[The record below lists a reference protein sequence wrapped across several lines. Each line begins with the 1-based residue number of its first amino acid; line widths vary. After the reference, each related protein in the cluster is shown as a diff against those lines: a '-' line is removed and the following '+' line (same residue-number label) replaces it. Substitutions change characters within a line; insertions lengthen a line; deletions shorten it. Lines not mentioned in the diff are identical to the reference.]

1 MRTKHPA
8 FWRYTAFQVPG
19 WLLAG
24 AGGWWLHGALD
35 VPLWAAAGLPL
46 AWVIKDY
53 ALYPV
58 LRFAYEADQRR
69 PIERLI
75 GAAGTA
81 IEPLDP
87 AGYVRVRGELWRA
100 RRASADAPV
109 GAGDAVEVAGVE
121 GTTLLVRP
129 RAVRPAGTGN
139 GRYRESLR
147 GRSGS
152 TAS

>member
-24 AGGWWLHGALD
+24 AGGWWLYRSLD
-35 VPLWAAAGLPL
+35 VPLWVAAGLPA

-53 ALYPV
+53 ALYPI
-58 LRFAYEADQRR
+58 LGFAYEADKRR

-75 GAAGTA
+75 GADGAA
-81 IEPLDP
+81 IEPLAP

-100 RRASADAPV
+100 RGGPEDTAV
-109 GAGDAVEVAGVE
+109 GAGDAVEVVGVE
-121 GTTLLVRP
+121 GTTLLVR
-129 RAVRPAGTGN
+129 RRVVRPAGTA
-139 GRYRESLR
+139 
-147 GRSGS
+147 SG
-152 TAS
+152 

>member
-19 WLLAG
+19 WLLA
-24 AGGWWLHGALD
+24 AGVGWWLQRHAG
-35 VPLWAAAGLPL
+35 VPAWAAAGLPL
-46 AWVIKDY
+46 AWVVKDY
-53 ALYPV
+53 ALYPF
-58 LRFAYEADQRR
+58 LRFAYEADERR

-75 GAAGTA
+75 GAEGAA
-81 IEPLDP
+81 VERLAP

-100 RRASADAPV
+100 RHVAAD
-109 GAGDAVEVAGVE
+109 DAVATGGRVAVVGIR

-129 RAVRPAGTGN
+129 LALTPAETA
-139 GRYRESLR
+139 RDRFPESPPA
-147 GRSGS
+147 RSNS